1 VTLRSSLYVGSV
13 MHRRL
18 RPRRHHFRYR
28 AFWMLLGLDE
38 LDQLSGK
45 LRWFSYN
52 RPNLFSLY
60 DTDHGDGTR
69 APLRVQIESR
79 LDEAGIDLTGGR
91 VWLLCMPRTFGYCFN
106 PLSIFFCYR
115 ADGTLAAIVYQ
126 VHNTFAERH
135 SYIIAVERTGDA
147 IHQRCRKLF
156 YVSPFMDMDM
166 RYDFR
171 IVGPSERIVVDICAS
186 SAGGRVL
193 HAVLAGVRESLT
205 DRELARVFV
214 QMPAITVKVMVAIHW
229 EAVKLWAKRIRFR
242 QRPSP
247 PERATTV
254 VTETSASLD

>member
-1 VTLRSSLYVGSV
+1 
-13 MHRRL
+13 
-18 RPRRHHFRYR
+18 
-28 AFWMLLGLDE
+28 MLLDLDE
-38 LDQLSGK
+38 LDQLSSK

-69 APLRVQIESR
+69 TPLRAQIESR

-106 PLSIFFCYR
+106 PLSIFFCHR
-115 ADGTLAAIVYQ
+115 ADGTLVAIVYQ

-147 IHQRCRKLF
+147 IYQRCRKLF

-171 IVGPSERIVVDICAS
+171 IVGPSERIVVDIVPAAPGSACYTRFWLECAS
-186 SAGGRVL
+186 SLQIANSLVSSSRCPRLRSRSWLPSIGRRSNFGRSASAFANDQL
-193 HAVLAGVRESLT
+193 RLS
-205 DRELARVFV
+205 AR
-214 QMPAITVKVMVAIHW
+214 
-229 EAVKLWAKRIRFR
+229 
-242 QRPSP
+242 RPS
-247 PERATTV
+247 
-254 VTETSASLD
+254 